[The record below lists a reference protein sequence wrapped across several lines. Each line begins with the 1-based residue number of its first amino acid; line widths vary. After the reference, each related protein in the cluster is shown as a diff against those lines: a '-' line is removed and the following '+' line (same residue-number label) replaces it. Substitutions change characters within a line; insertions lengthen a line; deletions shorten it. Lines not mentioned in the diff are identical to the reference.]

1 MDITI
6 VPLTINSDDKSKLL
20 PIRDEKD
27 KLIAPVIYWGV
38 YLNDECVSYTSSK
51 ELAERTKIWVRNW
64 LTNRV

>member
-6 VPLTINSDDKSKLL
+6 VPLTVNSNDESKLL

-27 KLIAPVIYWGV
+27 KLITPVYWAV

-51 ELAERTKIWVRNW
+51 ELAEKTKLWVEN
-64 LTNRV
+64 LLSDKH